1 MSTPI
6 IIILILLFIV
16 GNILNIIGKAHAKTK
31 PNILIID
38 KTVTYVHTFE
48 HPEDTVY
55 TTMLDTIST
64 LKGTKLVGFN
74 PTFKII
80 ECKFGVSVWSFGEK
94 VTIQITST
102 SDGETE
108 ALFASTPIVGS
119 IDYALPQTLNKHS
132 KNIERIIAATFDKLP
147 PFVSKAS

>member
-6 IIILILLFIV
+6 IILLLFLFIV
-16 GNILNIIGKAHAKTK
+16 GNIFNIISRAHVKTK
-31 PNILIID
+31 LNTLIID
-38 KTVTYVHTFE
+38 KMVTYVHTFE
-48 HPEDTVY
+48 HPEDIVY
-55 TTMLDTIST
+55 ATMLDTIST
-64 LKGTKLVGFN
+64 LKGAKLIGFN

-102 SDGETE
+102 NDGETQ
-108 ALFASTPIVGS
+108 ALFASTPKVGS

-147 PFVSKAS
+147 PLASKAS